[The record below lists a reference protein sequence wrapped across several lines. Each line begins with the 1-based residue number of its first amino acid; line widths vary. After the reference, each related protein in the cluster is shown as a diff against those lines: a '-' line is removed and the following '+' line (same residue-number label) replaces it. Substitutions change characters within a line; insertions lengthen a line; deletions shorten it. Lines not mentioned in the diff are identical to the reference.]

1 MKTKLEF
8 KIATEDWEFEL
19 INELNYKTFVEE
31 IPQHKE
37 NEDRALL
44 DKFHSENTYIICT
57 KDRRLL
63 GMMAVRD
70 KRPFSLD
77 QKLSDLNCYLP
88 EHSFACEFRLLSIDQ
103 EFRNLRIIQGLL
115 VMLAKFAD
123 EKGYDIALIS
133 ANVHRIRFYK
143 QFGFKPFG
151 PEVGTEN
158 ALYQPMYLTLESYR
172 EFRSKSKILSRL
184 PNNFSI
190 QNEQP
195 VNLLPG
201 PVDISEEVKKAMNE
215 PPVSHRSEDFKTDF
229 NFVRSRLCRLTKSE
243 YVEILMGS
251 GSLANDAVAA
261 QLSQEKC
268 KGLILSN
275 GEFGERLIDH
285 ADRAGL
291 NFETIQISWG
301 DVFDYK
307 EMENALIQN
316 PLIKWVWVVH
326 SETSTGVLN
335 DLKILKEICINT
347 GTRMCLDCVSS
358 LGTLSIDLNGVYL
371 ASGVS
376 GKGLAS
382 YPGLCFVFYNHEI
395 RPSNSLP
402 RYLDIG
408 FYTKSEG
415 IPFTM
420 SSNLIYAL
428 SQALKAFDNGHRYRN
443 IVEITR
449 WVRDKIHDA
458 GFEIV
463 AGAQNASPGL
473 LTISLPN
480 WLSSSDLG
488 QKLQDKGFLLHWR
501 SGYLLQRNW
510 IQIALMGECSQDQ
523 IRPLFQLLSG
533 MENPLRRAL

>member
-8 KIATEDWEFEL
+8 KIATEDWEFEQ

-77 QKLSDLNCYLP
+77 QKLSDLNSYLP
-88 EHSFACEFRLLSIDQ
+88 EHSFACEFRLLSIEQ
-103 EFRNLRIIQGLL
+103 EFRNLRVIQGLL

-158 ALYQPMYLTLESYR
+158 ALYQPMYLTLESSR

-201 PVDISEEVKKAMNE
+201 PVDLSEEVKKAMNE

-229 NFVRSRLCRLTKSE
+229 NFVRSQLCRLTGSKN
-243 YVEILMGS
+243 VEILMGS

-291 NFETIQISWG
+291 NFETIQLSWG
-301 DVFDYK
+301 DVFDYQ
-307 EMENALIQN
+307 EVENVLIQN

-358 LGTLSIDLNGVYL
+358 LGTLSIDLRRVYL

-428 SQALKAFDNGHRYRN
+428 SQALKAFDNCHRYRN
-443 IVEITR
+443 IVEITQ

-463 AGAQNASPGL
+463 AEAQNASPGL
-473 LTISLPN
+473 LTITLPD

-488 QKLQDKGFLLHWR
+488 QKLQDNGFLLHWR

-523 IRPLFQLLSG
+523 IRPLFQFLSSI
-533 MENPLRRAL
+533 ENPISRAL